1 MSIKVH
7 VLAKVLRHDRLGT
20 LKKGKVVELPDQL
33 ASEWLAKGWVERY
46 ETKVIRHDPLLD
58 AGAASQSSASPV
70 GQVST
75 KTTSTKSKGG
85 ARKVKTA
92 Q

>member
-7 VLAKVLRHDRLGT
+7 VLAKVLRHDQLGA
-20 LKKGKVVELPDQL
+20 LKKGKVVELPEKL
-33 ASEWLAKGWVERY
+33 ANEWLAKGWVERY
-46 ETKVIRHDPLLD
+46 ETKVIRHDPLPD

-70 GQVST
+70 AQVST

-85 ARKVKTA
+85 ARKAKTA